1 MPVAFVGHGAPL
13 LALDAEKG
21 AELSAW
27 AMTLPRR
34 PSAVL
39 VVSAHWEDAPVTLSS
54 TRNGTPLVYD
64 FYGFPEPLYQVRHDA
79 PAAPELATEVTKR
92 LASWGPRASD
102 RGLDH
107 GAWTVLTHLDPEA
120 RLPTLQLS
128 MPHSASM
135 KELLALGR
143 ALSPLRDQ
151 DVWILGS
158 GNITHN
164 LRRLQRDG
172 TDAPVAWAAEFDAWA
187 TETLSSGDLDA
198 LCDPK
203 RAPGWALAHPTP
215 DHYRPLVVA
224 AGAAGDDA
232 TKVRFPI
239 VGFEFGSLS
248 RRSVEFG

>member
-1 MPVAFVGHGAPL
+1 MPVAFVGHGAPS

-27 AMTLPRR
+27 AMQLPRR
-34 PSAVL
+34 PRAVL

-64 FYGFPEPLYQVRHDA
+64 FYGFPEALYQVRHDA
-79 PAAPELATEVTKR
+79 PAAPELASEVTKR
-92 LASWGPRASD
+92 LAAWEPRTSD

-107 GAWTVLTHLDPEA
+107 GAWTVLTHLDRGAE
-120 RLPTLQLS
+120 LPTLQLS
-128 MPHSASM
+128 MPHSASLPQ
-135 KELLALGR
+135 LLALGR
-143 ALSPLRDQ
+143 ALSPLRDE

-164 LRRLQRDG
+164 LRRLDRHG
-172 TDAPVAWAAEFDAWA
+172 AGAPVAWAAEFDAWTA
-187 TETLSSGDLDA
+187 QALSSGDLDA
-198 LCDPK
+198 LVDPK

-215 DHYRPLVVA
+215 DHYRPLLVA
-224 AGAAGDDA
+224 AGAAGDDV